1 MPIFVLLNDF
11 VYEIMKKILEV
22 LQYGDFDIR
31 FKTDL
36 DPIKF
41 PETIAALPPAVAFS
55 MATKL
60 WGGNEN
66 AVLSVIR
73 ALAVADLSLCFNR
86 KQMLK
91 FLEEDSAFLAMSM
104 KEAQK
109 EFERNGGKVKTFA
122 PGVPRPNFTPKSK

>member
-1 MPIFVLLNDF
+1 
-11 VYEIMKKILEV
+11 MKKILEV

-31 FKTDL
+31 FDTDL

-41 PETIAALPPAVAFS
+41 PEAIAGLPPAVAFS